1 MPGHGCLRNAHFP
14 DTGGQTRGRRPGSD
28 SAGEGAPRAGLC
40 VQDTHFRM
48 PEATRGWDSR
58 LVPLPPANQRLWEGH
73 REPGA
78 DALPGPR
85 VEAGTPEWRGL
96 LSLLRM
102 SLASGNKYLV
112 LTKRRALHT
121 PGGTG
126 RSLEHASHLLPA
138 SRWGRG
144 HEDGAGPGAGRCTSR
159 QLTQLSP
166 GTDSFVRGRRREGCP
181 SVRLS
186 VCNSVSTREE
196 EVCQNMKKVKR

>member
-1 MPGHGCLRNAHFP
+1 MTVPG
-14 DTGGQTRGRRPGSD
+14 RG
-28 SAGEGAPRAGLC
+28 
-40 VQDTHFRM
+40 
-48 PEATRGWDSR
+48 
-58 LVPLPPANQRLWEGH
+58 
-73 REPGA
+73 
-78 DALPGPR
+78 LPGPASVCKTHTSGR
-85 VEAGTPEWRGL
+85 QRRPEGGTLAWSLCHLLIRGYGKGTGNQGL
-96 LSLLRM
+96 TLCLVLESRRGHRSGGVCCHSYGM